1 MAQSAARLYTIGHST
16 HSYERFLELLRQH
29 GVDFILD
36 VRSVPHSGR
45 VPQFNQRQLRD
56 ALRSDDIRYR
66 HAGNILGGRPADRQ
80 FYQDDQVQYS
90 RVAGSEEFVKALE
103 RVRAGTRT
111 HRVALMCAEGDPLA
125 CHRFLLLARYL
136 RSPDVEIV
144 HILPDG
150 RGERHV
156 ESELRLMRQTGLLQS
171 DLFAKNPQAL
181 AEAYEIQSRRV
192 AFAARPIE
200 TNSEEGGR

>member
-1 MAQSAARLYTIGHST
+1 MLHNGSMLFTIGHSS

-29 GVDFILD
+29 GVNFVLD

-45 VPQFNQRQLRD
+45 SPQFGQSRLRETLRTD
-56 ALRSDDIRYR
+56 AIRYR

-80 FYQDDQVQYS
+80 FYQDDQVQYG
-90 RVAGSEEFVKALE
+90 RIAASEEFLKALA
-103 RVRAGTRT
+103 RVRSAART
-111 HRVALMCAEGDPLA
+111 HRVALVCAEGDPLT

-136 RSPDVEIV
+136 RSPGLEIV

-150 RGERHV
+150 RGEPHS
-156 ESELRLMRQTGLLQS
+156 ETELRLMRQTGLQQS
-171 DLFAKNPQAL
+171 DLFVQNPKAL
-181 AEAYEIQSRRV
+181 EEAYEIQSRRV

-200 TNSEEGGR
+200 TSSEESAR